1 MEEGKCMLRIKMP
14 KPAKKIIDML
24 EQSGYEAYIVGG
36 CVRDAILGREPMDW
50 DITTSASPLQIK
62 EIFSYT
68 IDTGIEHG
76 TVTVM
81 MDHQPFE
88 VTTYR
93 IDGKYEDHRR
103 PNEVQF
109 TKCLKEDLLR
119 RDFTINAMAYN
130 DREGLVDMYHGME
143 DLKKKI
149 IRCVGTASQRFDE
162 DALRILRALR
172 FQAQLGFEIEE
183 KTQEAIKVQA
193 KFLRD
198 ISAERIQVE
207 LDKLLI
213 SDHPEV
219 LVNAYELGVTKIILP
234 EFDQMMETPQNNP
247 HHKYNVGIHTV
258 ESMKN
263 IEADHILRWT
273 MLLHDSGKP
282 EARIE
287 GKDKD
292 HFNMH
297 PVISEKIARKVLR
310 RLKFDNQ
317 TLRQV
322 TKLVL
327 WHDRRFGSA
336 NEIHKRTI
344 RKWASE
350 LGPELF
356 EKLMKIQRADIEAQS
371 EYQREKKEFILAET
385 KRLFEEIIEEKECLS
400 IGDLAV
406 NGSDLIAAGMAQGKE
421 LGNMLSWLL
430 EKVLENPSWNTKDTL
445 MRLVEEK
452 RKNV

>member
-1 MEEGKCMLRIKMP
+1 MLKIKMP
-14 KPAKKIIDML
+14 VQAKKIIDML
-24 EQSGYEAYIVGG
+24 EQSGCEAYIVGG

-50 DITTSASPLQIK
+50 DITTSASPLEIK

-109 TKCLKEDLLR
+109 TKCLREDLLR

-130 DREGLVDMYHGME
+130 DQEGLVDMYHGME
-143 DLKKKI
+143 DLQKRI
-149 IRCVGTASQRFDE
+149 IRCVGTAEERFDE

-183 KTQEAIKVQA
+183 KTQEAIRKQA
-193 KFLRD
+193 RFLQD
-198 ISAERIQVE
+198 ISAERIQAE
-207 LDKLLI
+207 LDKLLV

-234 EFDQMMETPQNNP
+234 EFDRMMETPQNNP
-247 HHKYNVGIHTV
+247 HHKYNVGIHTI
-258 ESMKN
+258 ESMKK

-273 MLLHDSGKP
+273 MLLHDCGKP
-282 EARIE
+282 EARVE

-292 HFNMH
+292 HFKMH
-297 PVISEKIARKVLR
+297 PVIGEKIARKVLR
-310 RLKFDNQ
+310 RLKFDNH

-322 TKLVL
+322 SKLVL
-327 WHDRRFGSA
+327 WHDRRFGKE
-336 NEIHKRTI
+336 NEINKKTVR
-344 RKWASE
+344 RWASE

-356 EKLMKIQRADIEAQS
+356 EKLMKIQKADIEAQS
-371 EYQREKKEFILAET
+371 EYRREQKEIILAET
-385 KRLFEEIIEEKECLS
+385 KKFFEEIIEEKECLS
-400 IGDLAV
+400 IKNLAV
-406 NGSDLIAAGMAQGKE
+406 NGSDLIKEGMPQGKE
-421 LGNMLSWLL
+421 LGEMLSWLL
-430 EKVLENPSWNTKDTL
+430 EKVLEDPSLNTKDTL

-452 RKNV
+452 RNDV

>member
-1 MEEGKCMLRIKMP
+1 MLKIKMP
-14 KPAKKIIDML
+14 VQAKKIINTL

-36 CVRDAILGREPMDW
+36 CVRDAVLGRKPMDW
-50 DITTSASPLQIK
+50 DITTSASPLEIK

-143 DLKKKI
+143 DLKKGL
-149 IRCVGTASQRFDE
+149 IRCVGVASRRFDE

-183 KTQEAIKVQA
+183 ETKEAIKNQA
-193 KFLRD
+193 RFLKD

-207 LDKLLI
+207 LDKLLV
-213 SDHPEV
+213 SNHPEV
-219 LVNAYELGVTKIILP
+219 MVNAYELGVTAVILP
-234 EFDQMMETPQNNP
+234 EFDRMMETPQNNP

-263 IEADHILRWT
+263 IQPDHILRWT
-273 MLLHDSGKP
+273 MLLHDVGKP
-282 EARIE
+282 EARVE
-287 GKDKD
+287 DKDKD
-292 HFNMH
+292 RFKMH
-297 PVISEKIARKVLR
+297 PVIGEKIARKILR

-327 WHDRRFGSA
+327 WHDRRFGSPEEV
-336 NEIHKRTI
+336 NPKTVR
-344 RKWASE
+344 RWASD

-356 EKLMKIQRADIEAQS
+356 DKLMKIQKADIEAQS
-371 EYQREKKEFILAET
+371 YFHRD
-385 KRLFEEIIEEKECLS
+385 EKEYILQQTKKYFRQAMDEKNCLS
-400 IGDLAV
+400 IKELTVNGGDLM
-406 NGSDLIAAGMAQGKE
+406 AAGMPQGKE
-421 LGNMLSWLL
+421 LGDMLSWLL
-430 EKVLENPSWNTKDTL
+430 DKVLDDPSLNTKETL
-445 MRLVEEK
+445 MKLVDEK
-452 RKNV
+452 RKNL

>member
-1 MEEGKCMLRIKMP
+1 MLKIKMP
-14 KPAKKIIDML
+14 KQAKKIIDTL

-36 CVRDAILGREPMDW
+36 CVRDAVLGRQPMDW
-50 DITTSASPLQIK
+50 DITTSASPLEIK

-130 DREGLVDMYHGME
+130 DRKGLVDMYHGME
-143 DLKKKI
+143 DLEKKM
-149 IRCVGTASQRFDE
+149 IRCVGVAKERFDE

-172 FQAQLGFEIEE
+172 FQAQLGFEIEQ
-183 KTQEAIKVQA
+183 KTQEAIREQA
-193 KFLRD
+193 KFLQN

-207 LDKLLI
+207 LDKLLV

-219 LVNAYELGVTKIILP
+219 LVNAYRLGVTKIILP
-234 EFDQMMETPQNNP
+234 EFDKMMETPQNNP
-247 HHKYNVGIHTV
+247 HHKYNVGIHTI

-282 EARIE
+282 EVRVE

-292 HFNMH
+292 HFKMH
-297 PVISEKIARKVLR
+297 PVVGERIARKVLR
-310 RLKFDNQ
+310 RLKFDNH

-322 TKLVL
+322 SKLVL
-327 WHDRRFGSA
+327 WHDRRFG
-336 NEIHKRTI
+336 NTHEIHKKMVR
-344 RKWASE
+344 RWASE

-356 EKLMKIQRADIEAQS
+356 EKLMQIQKADIEAQS
-371 EYQREKKEFILAET
+371 DYQREQKEFILTET
-385 KRLFEEIIEEKECLS
+385 KKFFEEIIEEKECLS

-406 NGSDLIAAGMAQGKE
+406 DGSDLIKAGMAQGKE

-430 EKVLENPSWNTKDTL
+430 EKVLENPSLNTKDTL

>member
-1 MEEGKCMLRIKMP
+1 MLKIKMP
-14 KPAKKIIDML
+14 VQAKKIIDML
-24 EQSGYEAYIVGG
+24 EQSGCEAYIVGG

-50 DITTSASPLQIK
+50 DITTSASPLEIK

-109 TKCLKEDLLR
+109 TKCLREDLLR

-130 DREGLVDMYHGME
+130 DQEGLVDMYHGME
-143 DLKKKI
+143 DLQKKI
-149 IRCVGTASQRFDE
+149 IRCVGTAEERFDE

-183 KTQEAIKVQA
+183 KTQEAIRKQA
-193 KFLRD
+193 RFLQD
-198 ISAERIQVE
+198 ISAERIQAE
-207 LDKLLI
+207 LDKLLV

-234 EFDQMMETPQNNP
+234 EFDRMMETPQNNP
-247 HHKYNVGIHTV
+247 HHKYNVGIHTI
-258 ESMKN
+258 ESMKK

-273 MLLHDSGKP
+273 MLLHDCGKP
-282 EARIE
+282 EARVE

-292 HFNMH
+292 HFKMH
-297 PVISEKIARKVLR
+297 PVIGEKVARKVLR
-310 RLKFDNQ
+310 RLKFDNH

-322 TKLVL
+322 SKLVL
-327 WHDRRFGSA
+327 WHDRRFGNE
-336 NEIHKRTI
+336 NEINKKTVR
-344 RKWASE
+344 RWASE

-356 EKLMKIQRADIEAQS
+356 EKLMKIQKADIEAQS
-371 EYQREKKEFILAET
+371 EYRREQKEIIFAET
-385 KRLFEEIIEEKECLS
+385 KKFFKEIIEEKECLS
-400 IGDLAV
+400 IKNLAV
-406 NGSDLIAAGMAQGKE
+406 NGSDLIKEGMPQGKE
-421 LGNMLSWLL
+421 LGEMLSWLL
-430 EKVLENPSWNTKDTL
+430 EKVLEDPSLNTKDTL

-452 RKNV
+452 RNDV

>member
-1 MEEGKCMLRIKMP
+1 MLKIKMP
-14 KPAKKIIDML
+14 VQAKKIIDML
-24 EQSGYEAYIVGG
+24 EQSGCEAYIVGG

-50 DITTSASPLQIK
+50 DITTSASPLEIK

-109 TKCLKEDLLR
+109 TKCLREDLLR

-130 DREGLVDMYHGME
+130 DQEGLVDMYHGME
-143 DLKKKI
+143 DLQKKI
-149 IRCVGTASQRFDE
+149 IRCVGTAEERFDE

-183 KTQEAIKVQA
+183 KTQEAIRKQA
-193 KFLRD
+193 RFLQD
-198 ISAERIQVE
+198 ISAERIQAE
-207 LDKLLI
+207 LDKLLV

-234 EFDQMMETPQNNP
+234 EFDRMMETPQNNP
-247 HHKYNVGIHTV
+247 HHQYNVGIHTI
-258 ESMKN
+258 ESMKK

-273 MLLHDSGKP
+273 MLLHDCGKP
-282 EARIE
+282 EARVE

-292 HFNMH
+292 HFKMH
-297 PVISEKIARKVLR
+297 SVIGEKVARKVLR
-310 RLKFDNQ
+310 RLKFDNH

-322 TKLVL
+322 SKLVL
-327 WHDRRFGSA
+327 WHDRRFGNE
-336 NEIHKRTI
+336 NEINKKTVR
-344 RKWASE
+344 RWASE

-356 EKLMKIQRADIEAQS
+356 EKLMKIQKADIEAQS
-371 EYQREKKEFILAET
+371 EYRREQKEIIFAET
-385 KRLFEEIIEEKECLS
+385 KKFFKEIIEEKECLS
-400 IGDLAV
+400 IKNLAV
-406 NGSDLIAAGMAQGKE
+406 NGSDLIKEGMPQGKE
-421 LGNMLSWLL
+421 LGEMLSWLL
-430 EKVLENPSWNTKDTL
+430 EKVLEDPSLNTKDTL

-452 RKNV
+452 RNDV

>member
-1 MEEGKCMLRIKMP
+1 MLKIKMP
-14 KPAKKIIDML
+14 KPAKKIIDTL

-36 CVRDAILGREPMDW
+36 CVRDAVLGREPMDW
-50 DITTSASPLQIK
+50 DITTSASPLEIK

-149 IRCVGTASQRFDE
+149 IRCVGIASQRFDE

-172 FQAQLGFEIEE
+172 FQAQLGFKIEE
-183 KTQEAIKVQA
+183 KTQEAIKIQA
-193 KFLRD
+193 KFLQD

-207 LDKLLI
+207 LDKLFV
-213 SDHPEV
+213 SEHPEV

-273 MLLHDSGKP
+273 MLLHDIGKP

-292 HFNMH
+292 HFKMH

-336 NEIHKRTI
+336 SEIQKKTVR
-344 RKWASE
+344 RWASE
-350 LGPELF
+350 LGPDLF
-356 EKLMKIQRADIEAQS
+356 GKLMKIQKADIEAQS
-371 EYQREKKEFILAET
+371 EYQRETKEFILSET
-385 KRLFEEIIEEKECLS
+385 KRLFEEIRNENECLS
-400 IGDLAV
+400 IGDLEV
-406 NGSDLIAAGMAQGKE
+406 NGSDLIKAGMAQGKE

-430 EKVLENPSWNTKDTL
+430 EQVLEQPSLNTKDTL
-445 MRLVEEK
+445 MRLVKEK